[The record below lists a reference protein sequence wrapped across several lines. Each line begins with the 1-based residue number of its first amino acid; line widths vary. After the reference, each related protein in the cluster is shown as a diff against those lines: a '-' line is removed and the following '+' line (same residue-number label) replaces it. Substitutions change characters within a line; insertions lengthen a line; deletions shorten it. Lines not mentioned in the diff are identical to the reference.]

1 MTKTAILIAI
11 TIVMQSCLLINKGGK
26 DTLVLVDAPSNVKV
40 SVNNKNL
47 EVKNVF
53 AFSEKN
59 GNIETNYNYTG
70 VKFKLKKNSKL
81 QISSGDV
88 SKTTT
93 IKHRTAIGMLIFES
107 ILTVG
112 IGTIVDLT
120 TGCHRQPK
128 ERYVDVPAYL
138 NGSKPRSQKDL
149 MWEVREQVMRSNR

>member
-1 MTKTAILIAI
+1 MKRIVLLLTI
-11 TIVMQSCLLINKGGK
+11 TFLMQSCLLINKGGK

-47 EVKNVF
+47 EVKNVY

-59 GNIETNYNYTG
+59 GNIEMNYHYTG

-81 QISSGDV
+81 QISSNDIV
-88 SKTTT
+88 KTTT
-93 IKHRTAIGMLIFES
+93 IKHRTAIGILIFES

-112 IGTIVDLT
+112 IGTIVDLA

-128 ERYVDVPAYL
+128 ERYIDVPAYL
-138 NGSKPRSQKDL
+138 SGNKARSQNEL
-149 MWEVREQVMRSNR
+149 MGVIREQVVRSNR